1 MHGKLCTSS
10 VSGLRRLNLVTVH
23 PWKRKQKH
31 HGGRGYSVFFR
42 NFCGNYLE
50 GKGFLDVYR
59 PSSGT
64 EVYISRQWNK
74 PPSKNSTS
82 SWRRFVKTLFLNIS
96 LGTKQLTSRKRS
108 CITLN
113 SKLAALPLSR
123 SMGNKRLQS
132 RRWRL
137 LAKRVFDLSAEGQGT
152 VGTIQICIVPTTLVY
167 K

>member
-10 VSGLRRLNLVTVH
+10 ASGLRRLNLVTVH

-31 HGGRGYSVFFR
+31 HGGRGCSVFFGK
-42 NFCGNYLE
+42 FCGSYRE
-50 GKGFLDVYR
+50 GKGFLEVYR

-74 PPSKNSTS
+74 PRSKNSIS

-132 RRWRL
+132 RRWRSF
-137 LAKRVFDLSAEGQGT
+137 AKNRIKLT
-152 VGTIQICIVPTTLVY
+152 MC
-167 K
+167 KKK

>member
-1 MHGKLCTSS
+1 MGSLCKE
-10 VSGLRRLNLVTVH
+10 NLVTVH

-31 HGGRGYSVFFR
+31 GGRVNSVFFR
-42 NFCGNYLE
+42 KFCRNYRE
-50 GKGFLDVYR
+50 GKGFLEVYR

-74 PPSKNSTS
+74 PPPKNSPS

-132 RRWRL
+132 RRWHSS
-137 LAKRVFDLSAEGQGT
+137 AKRVFD
-152 VGTIQICIVPTTLVY
+152 
-167 K
+167 

>member
-1 MHGKLCTSS
+1 MGSLCKE
-10 VSGLRRLNLVTVH
+10 NLVTVH

-31 HGGRGYSVFFR
+31 GGRVNSVFFR
-42 NFCGNYLE
+42 KFCRNYRE
-50 GKGFLDVYR
+50 GKGFLEVYR

-74 PPSKNSTS
+74 PPPKNSPS

-132 RRWRL
+132 RRWHSSV
-137 LAKRVFDLSAEGQGT
+137 KRVFD
-152 VGTIQICIVPTTLVY
+152 
-167 K
+167 